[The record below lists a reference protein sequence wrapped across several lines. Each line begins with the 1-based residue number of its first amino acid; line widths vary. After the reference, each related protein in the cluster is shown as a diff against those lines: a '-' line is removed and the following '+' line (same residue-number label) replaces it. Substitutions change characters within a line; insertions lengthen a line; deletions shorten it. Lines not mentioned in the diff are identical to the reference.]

1 MAKELRILV
10 EGSNFSKLFNRS
22 TYKYL
27 NKEVF
32 MTTIRQFL
40 NQALEQPDHDSAEAR
55 AKLVEEAIQ
64 TVYDF
69 VKHKRP
75 GGEGLDGKE
84 RQGLA
89 KVLDEAINY
98 KYTTRE

>member
-1 MAKELRILV
+1 
-10 EGSNFSKLFNRS
+10 
-22 TYKYL
+22 
-27 NKEVF
+27 
-32 MTTIRQFL
+32 MTTIKQFL
-40 NQALEQPDHDSAEAR
+40 NQALVQPEHDSAEAR

-69 VKHKRP
+69 VKHKRL
-75 GGEGLDGKE
+75 GGEGLDGKDGKE